1 MGLIPSLGTCTCHRC
16 WEKKTKAKTLSLSNL
31 QIMHI
36 SKDLCL
42 EKYLEIY
49 REGFASIEDDQ
60 VIS

>member
-1 MGLIPSLGTCTCHRC
+1 MHVPQVWG
-16 WEKKTKAKTLSLSNL
+16 KKNKSKTLSLSNL